1 MQANHLLFDSIGTCV
16 RRKSMVYYD
25 ATNGV
30 EPNSGQRETGK
41 ARHEMATKP
50 AESNSTTQA
59 YQMCPRYEHAMQLL
73 GKRWTGLI
81 LDSLLDGSR
90 RFCELTATVEG
101 LSDRVLS
108 DRLRELESEGIVER
122 IVYPQIP
129 VRVEYRLTEKGLDL
143 KPVVQSIHEWAQQW
157 IELSQSPEEETAKRK
172 SV

>member
-1 MQANHLLFDSIGTCV
+1 
-16 RRKSMVYYD
+16 
-25 ATNGV
+25 
-30 EPNSGQRETGK
+30 
-41 ARHEMATKP
+41 MATQP
-50 AESNSTTQA
+50 VETTSTTQA
-59 YQMCPRYEHAMQLL
+59 YQMCPRYEHAIQLL

-129 VRVEYRLTEKGLDL
+129 VRVEYRLTEKGSDL
-143 KPVVQSIHEWAQQW
+143 RPVVQSIHEWAQEW
-157 IELSQSPEEETAKRK
+157 VELPRSSNEQTAEKMT
-172 SV
+172 SNT

>member
-1 MQANHLLFDSIGTCV
+1 
-16 RRKSMVYYD
+16 
-25 ATNGV
+25 
-30 EPNSGQRETGK
+30 
-41 ARHEMATKP
+41 MATQP
-50 AESNSTTQA
+50 IETETTQA
-59 YQMCPRYEHAMQLL
+59 TYQMCPRYEHAIQLL

-122 IVYPQIP
+122 VVYPQIP

-143 KPVVQSIHEWAQQW
+143 KPVVQSIHEWAQNW
-157 IELSQSPEEETAKRK
+157 IELPQSSEEVSPEG
-172 SV
+172 S